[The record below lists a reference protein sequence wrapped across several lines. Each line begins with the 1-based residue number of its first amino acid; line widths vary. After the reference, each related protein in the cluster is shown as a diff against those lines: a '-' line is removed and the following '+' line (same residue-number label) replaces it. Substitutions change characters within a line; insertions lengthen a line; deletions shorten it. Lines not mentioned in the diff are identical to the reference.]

1 MDKNGGVAGFSVQ
14 TFMSHSDKKIRRRS
28 LLCCVSE
35 KVRQRKSLWI
45 RGGLQDFLSETF
57 CLTVPKI
64 TVGESFRL
72 SLISGIEKLWTR
84 VGGSITIF
92 RRKCF
97 VSECRIVSYG
107 KPSVLCFRKF
117 PVPKNFG

>member
-1 MDKNGGVAGFSVQ
+1 MLCFRKSPAAKNIMDK
-14 TFMSHSDKKIRRRS
+14 R
-28 LLCCVSE
+28 
-35 KVRQRKSLWI
+35 
-45 RGGLQDFLSETF
+45 GLQDFLSETF

-72 SLISGIEKLWTR
+72 SLISGIEKIWTR
-84 VGGSITIF
+84 VGGSIKIF

-107 KPSVLCFRKF
+107 KPSVLCFRIF
-117 PVPKNFG
+117 PVPKFYR